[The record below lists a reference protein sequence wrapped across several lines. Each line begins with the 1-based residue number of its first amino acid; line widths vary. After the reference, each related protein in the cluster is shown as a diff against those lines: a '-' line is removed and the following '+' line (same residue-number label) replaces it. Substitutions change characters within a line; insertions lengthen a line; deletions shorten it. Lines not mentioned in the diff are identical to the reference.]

1 MKIRL
6 LILSLLVSV
15 PAFAWQPQTG
25 DIIFQ
30 ISRSSQS
37 KAIQLATH
45 SDYSHTGMLVIRNK
59 KPYVFEAVGPVK
71 YTPLK
76 QWIAHGE
83 KGKYV
88 VRRVEGGLSVEQQ
101 QKLAQ
106 TAKRYLGKPYD
117 SSFSWSDDRQYC
129 SEVVWKV
136 YQNALG
142 MRVGEQQKLKE
153 FDLSNPLVQA
163 KLKERY
169 GKNIPLEET
178 VVSPQAVFDAPQ
190 LTTVAKEW
198 YAVFLVI
205 RPKFR
210 HKKAPCGAFSE
221 IRSYLL
227 PGMLK
232 RLLKRST
239 RAPVATSRC
248 LPVKN
253 GWHLLHTSRFR
264 S

>member
-15 PAFAWQPQTG
+15 PAFARQPQTG

-45 SDYSHTGMLVIRNK
+45 SDYSHTGMLVMRNK

-101 QKLAQ
+101 QNWR
-106 TAKRYLGKPYD
+106 KRRNVISANRTISASHGATIASTVRKWCGR
-117 SSFSWSDDRQYC
+117 FIRMRWEC
-129 SEVVWKV
+129 VWA
-136 YQNALG
+136 N
-142 MRVGEQQKLKE
+142 
-153 FDLSNPLVQA
+153 S
-163 KLKERY
+163 
-169 GKNIPLEET
+169 
-178 VVSPQAVFDAPQ
+178 
-190 LTTVAKEW
+190 
-198 YAVFLVI
+198 
-205 RPKFR
+205 
-210 HKKAPCGAFSE
+210 
-221 IRSYLL
+221 RS
-227 PGMLK
+227 
-232 RLLKRST
+232 
-239 RAPVATSRC
+239 
-248 LPVKN
+248 
-253 GWHLLHTSRFR
+253 
-264 S
+264 

>member
-45 SDYSHTGMLVIRNK
+45 SDYSHTGMLVMRNK

-88 VRRVEGGLSVEQQ
+88 VRRVEGGLSVKQQ

-106 TAKRYLGKPYD
+106 TANRTISASRGATIASTVRKWCGR
-117 SSFSWSDDRQYC
+117 FTR
-129 SEVVWKV
+129 
-136 YQNALG
+136 
-142 MRVGEQQKLKE
+142 MRWECAWAN
-153 FDLSNPLVQA
+153 S
-163 KLKERY
+163 
-169 GKNIPLEET
+169 
-178 VVSPQAVFDAPQ
+178 
-190 LTTVAKEW
+190 
-198 YAVFLVI
+198 
-205 RPKFR
+205 
-210 HKKAPCGAFSE
+210 
-221 IRSYLL
+221 RS
-227 PGMLK
+227 
-232 RLLKRST
+232 
-239 RAPVATSRC
+239 
-248 LPVKN
+248 
-253 GWHLLHTSRFR
+253 
-264 S
+264 

>member
-88 VRRVEGGLSVEQQ
+88 VLNNSKNWRKRQNVISVNRMTP
-101 QKLAQ
+101 ASRGA
-106 TAKRYLGKPYD
+106 TIA
-117 SSFSWSDDRQYC
+117 S
-129 SEVVWKV
+129 
-136 YQNALG
+136 
-142 MRVGEQQKLKE
+142 
-153 FDLSNPLVQA
+153 
-163 KLKERY
+163 
-169 GKNIPLEET
+169 T
-178 VVSPQAVFDAPQ
+178 VR
-190 LTTVAKEW
+190 KW
-198 YAVFLVI
+198 
-205 RPKFR
+205 
-210 HKKAPCGAFSE
+210 CG
-221 IRSYLL
+221 
-227 PGMLK
+227 
-232 RLLKRST
+232 RST
-239 RAPVATSRC
+239 RMRWECVWASSR
-248 LPVKN
+248 
-253 GWHLLHTSRFR
+253 S
-264 S
+264 

>member
-1 MKIRL
+1 MKNRL

-45 SDYSHTGMLVIRNK
+45 SDYSHTGMLVMRNK

-117 SSFSWSDDRQYC
+117 FSFSWSDDRQYC

-153 FDLSNPLVQA
+153 FDLSNPLVG
-163 KLKERY
+163 RSS
-169 GKNIPLEET
+169 KNAT
-178 VVSPQAVFDAPQ
+178 V
-190 LTTVAKEW
+190 K
-198 YAVFLVI
+198 I
-205 RPKFR
+205 FR
-210 HKKAPCGAFSE
+210 L
-221 IRSYLL
+221 R
-227 PGMLK
+227 K
-232 RLLKRST
+232 R
-239 RAPVATSRC
+239 
-248 LPVKN
+248 
-253 GWHLLHTSRFR
+253 
-264 S
+264 

>member
-6 LILSLLVSV
+6 LILGLLVSV

-88 VRRVEGGLSVEQQ
+88 VRRVEGGLSVNNS
-101 QKLAQ
+101 KNWR
-106 TAKRYLGKPYD
+106 KR
-117 SSFSWSDDRQYC
+117 
-129 SEVVWKV
+129 
-136 YQNALG
+136 QNVISANRMISASRG
-142 MRVGEQQKLKE
+142 ATIASTVRKWCGRFIRMRWECAWAN
-153 FDLSNPLVQA
+153 S
-163 KLKERY
+163 
-169 GKNIPLEET
+169 
-178 VVSPQAVFDAPQ
+178 
-190 LTTVAKEW
+190 
-198 YAVFLVI
+198 
-205 RPKFR
+205 
-210 HKKAPCGAFSE
+210 
-221 IRSYLL
+221 RS
-227 PGMLK
+227 
-232 RLLKRST
+232 
-239 RAPVATSRC
+239 
-248 LPVKN
+248 
-253 GWHLLHTSRFR
+253 
-264 S
+264 